1 MPVFTKNKRLMIKN
15 ISFVIISFVSL
26 IFISGCANQ
35 GYPEGGPK
43 DESPPRMVASDPP
56 MNATNFKGD
65 EIEIE
70 FNELIVL
77 RDAMQKVVVSPP
89 LNKPPI
95 IRGLGNKVTVI
106 LDEEL
111 QPATTYT
118 IDFADAIQDN
128 NEGNPLTGFTFSF
141 STGETQD
148 SLQVS
153 GHLFEADTHT
163 PVAGALVMAHSN
175 LADTAFTKTVPAR
188 VAKTNEKGEFTIMNL
203 AEGKYRIFAL
213 EDMNRNYRF
222 DQPGERIAWYPD
234 LVEPTFEW
242 RDRVD
247 SLFKDS
253 VTLDTVLY
261 TKELVYLPDS
271 IQLFLFQED
280 FEDQYLD
287 TRERKERHRLDFIFN
302 RPLEDSLRVKPIPS
316 VTEKDDWFIYER
328 SLRHDS
334 VMIWITD
341 SSLIARDSLT
351 IEAVYPVR
359 DSLNNLVDRVD
370 TLKMFYRDRDT
381 QENRKRRDGD
391 EKEKPARVPLS
402 VRLPGGNLD
411 IGTSVLL
418 SFPVPL
424 SGIVIDSMELT
435 QKADTVFQPVNF
447 NIFQDSI
454 RIRNFKI
461 VHPWMPGGEYRLVID
476 SAAFQGIYGRVNNPL
491 KSEFKIKT
499 EESYGTL
506 YIDVPNAGDNA
517 LLQVLN
523 SKEEVIRKAW
533 LPENG
538 KLAFRYLKPGEYF
551 LRILEDLNA
560 NGKWDTG
567 DFSEGR
573 QPERVHYYPE
583 KIQLRA
589 NWDQGVTWDLN
600 KFTIYDFVNRN
611 RIKEK
616 KTQSSGRR

>member
-1 MPVFTKNKRLMIKN
+1 VLVFTKNKRLMIKN
-15 ISFVIISFVSL
+15 ISLVIISFISL
-26 IFISGCANQ
+26 IFIFGCANQ
-35 GYPEGGPK
+35 GYPEGGPI
-43 DESPPRMVASDPP
+43 DEDPPKMIASDPP
-56 MNATNFKGD
+56 LNATNFKG
-65 EIEIE
+65 ERIEIE

-77 RDAMQKVVVSPP
+77 RDAMQKVVISPP
-89 LNKPPI
+89 LNTPPT

-106 LDEEL
+106 FDEEL

-163 PVAGALVMAHSN
+163 PVAGALIMAHSN
-175 LADTAFTKTVPAR
+175 PSDTAFTKTVPAR
-188 VAKTNEKGEFTIMNL
+188 VAKTNEKGEFNILNL

-222 DQPGERIAWYPD
+222 DQPGERIAWYPE

-280 FEDQYLD
+280 FEEQYLD
-287 TRERKERHRLDFIFN
+287 TREREERHRLDFIFN
-302 RPLEDSLRVKPIPS
+302 RPLEDSLRVKPIS
-316 VTEKDDWFIYER
+316 GDTGKDDWFIYER

-341 SSLIARDSLT
+341 SSLISRDSLT

-370 TLKMFYRDRDT
+370 TLQMFYRDRT
-381 QENRKRRDGD
+381 AEGNRNRRDRD
-391 EKEKPARVPLS
+391 EEEEPERVPLS

-411 IGTSVLL
+411 IGSFVLL
-418 SFPVPL
+418 RFPVPL
-424 SGIVIDSMELT
+424 AEIVVDSMELS
-435 QKADTVFQPVNF
+435 QKADTVFQPVDF

-454 RIRNFKI
+454 RIRNFVI
-461 VHPWMPGGEYRLVID
+461 NHPWMPGEAYRLVID
-476 SAAFQGIYGRVNNPL
+476 SAAFHGVYGRVNNPL
-491 KSEFKIKT
+491 KSEFTIKT
-499 EESYGTL
+499 EDSYGTL
-506 YIDVPNAGDNA
+506 YIDVLNSGEDA

-538 KLAFRYLKPGEYF
+538 KLAFRYVKPGEYF
-551 LRILEDLNA
+551 LRILDDLNA

-573 QPERVHYYPE
+573 QPERVYYYPE
-583 KIQLRA
+583 KIQVRA
-589 NWDQGVTWDLN
+589 NWDQSVKWDLN
-600 KFTIYDFVNRN
+600 EFTIYDFVNRN
-611 RIKEK
+611 RIKENES
-616 KTQSSGRR
+616 QSSGRR

>member
-15 ISFVIISFVSL
+15 ISFVIISIVSL

-43 DESPPRMVASDPP
+43 DEDPPRMVASDPP
-56 MNATNFKGD
+56 MNATNFEGD
-65 EIEIE
+65 EIEIV

-77 RDAMQKVVVSPP
+77 RDALQKVVVSPP
-89 LNKPPI
+89 LNNSPT
-95 IRGLGNKVTVI
+95 IRGLGNKVTVVF
-106 LDEEL
+106 DEEL

-141 STGETQD
+141 STGDTQD

-175 LADTAFTKTVPAR
+175 HTDTAFTKTVPAR
-188 VAKTNEKGEFTIMNL
+188 VAKTNEKGEFTIRNL
-203 AEGKYRIFAL
+203 AEGRYRIFAL

-222 DQPGERIAWYPD
+222 DQPGERIAWHPD

-280 FEDQYLD
+280 FEEQYLD
-287 TRERKERHRLDFIFN
+287 SRERQERHRLDFIFN
-302 RPLEDSLRVKPIPS
+302 RPLEDSLQVKPIS
-316 VTEKDDWFIYER
+316 GNTEEDDWFIYER

-341 SSLIARDSLT
+341 SSVISRDSLT

-359 DSLNNLVDRVD
+359 DSLNKLVDRVD
-370 TLKMFYRDRDT
+370 TLKMFYRDRNAE
-381 QENRKRRDGD
+381 ENRKRRDKD
-391 EKEKPARVPLS
+391 EREEPARVPLS
-402 VRLPGGNLD
+402 VRLPGGSLD
-411 IGTSVLL
+411 IGTSVML
-418 SFPVPL
+418 SFPVPP
-424 SGIVIDSMELT
+424 SRIVIDSMELA
-435 QKADTVFQPVNF
+435 QKTDTVFQPVNF
-447 NIFQDSI
+447 NISQDSV
-454 RIRNFKI
+454 RIRNFEI
-461 VHPWMPGGEYRLVID
+461 DHPWIPGGEYRLVID

-491 KSEFKIKT
+491 KSEFKINT
-499 EESYGTL
+499 EDSYGTL
-506 YIDVPNAGDNA
+506 YVDVPNAGDNA

-523 SKEEVIRKAW
+523 SQEKVIRKAW
-533 LPENG
+533 LPDNG
-538 KLAFRYLKPGEYF
+538 KLAFRYVKPGEYF
-551 LRILEDLNA
+551 LRIVEDLNA

-567 DFSEGR
+567 DFNEGR

-589 NWDQGVTWDLN
+589 NWDQGITWDLN
-600 KFTIYDFVNRN
+600 EFTIYDFVNRN

-616 KTQSSGRR
+616 ESQSSGRR

>member
-600 KFTIYDFVNRN
+600 EFTIYDFVNRN

>member
-1 MPVFTKNKRLMIKN
+1 MIKN
-15 ISFVIISFVSL
+15 ISAVIISFIGL

-175 LADTAFTKTVPAR
+175 HTDTAFTKTVPAR

>member
-1 MPVFTKNKRLMIKN
+1 MIKN

-600 KFTIYDFVNRN
+600 EFTIYDFVNRN

>member
-15 ISFVIISFVSL
+15 ISAVIISFIGL

-600 KFTIYDFVNRN
+600 EFTIYDFVNRN

>member
-175 LADTAFTKTVPAR
+175 HTDTAFTKTVPAR